1 MAQFDDLV
9 AKYRNLTY
17 GRLAGTNPSAVNS
30 LLNAQDRGT
39 NSITSPNY
47 FGNIPIEQQ
56 QYIDTPSGFIGQNQF
71 RIDPNTGIPVFE
83 TPTTEAINQGIEM
96 GGGTAGSGAYD
107 QDIDYGDPGY
117 AGVLPVDPVTGLVS
131 TQTTQRQGGRG
142 GDRDGPGVSTQFV
155 GNKAYRF
162 NEDGS
167 FEEIDP
173 ESLDYKFNKFTKNIL
188 SVTPGGIVSGLLGDD
203 ITRTYNAVKN
213 QYDEETANK
222 FALETDLINL
232 ARDEGVLSADLR
244 KQGALNE
251 NQGRKD
257 IGKETKAANAAK
269 ISAGYSG
276 VSRDVAERQAMD
288 ARSKAAGLNAARE
301 RQKAKDKAQRDKQ
314 KRGNPNRGEKN
325 AGGGGFNAGGR

>member
-1 MAQFDDLV
+1 MSYFDELV
-9 AKYRNLTY
+9 ARYKNMQY
-17 GRLAGTNPSAVNS
+17 GGLSARNPSAIDNVLRTQQGLLGNS
-30 LLNAQDRGT
+30 LQ
-39 NSITSPNY
+39 
-47 FGNIPIEQQ
+47 FGNNNQTFMENIPTDEQQ
-56 QYIDTPSGFIGQNQF
+56 FIDTPTGRVAQNRFRMGPDGNPIFGVPGQL
-71 RIDPNTGIPVFE
+71 DADGS
-83 TPTTEAINQGIEM
+83 
-96 GGGTAGSGAYD
+96 AGSGAASYD
-107 QDIDYGDPGY
+107 SSIDYGDPGY